1 MFKRI
6 GAVLLVLLILGLMLV
21 FTRLNPGT
29 IIVDLAVG
37 TVESS
42 IPLAF
47 TVAFAAGWLFGCL
60 CMAFVAARL
69 IAERRRLRRALRN
82 TEVEVSSLRNL
93 PLSDAD

>member
-1 MFKRI
+1 MLKRI

-29 IIVDLAVG
+29 VDIDLAVAK
-37 TVESS
+37 VESS

-47 TVAFAAGWLFGCL
+47 TIAFAAGWVFGL
-60 CMAFVAARL
+60 VCMAFVIMRL
-69 IAERRRLRRALRN
+69 VNERRRLRRALRN

>member
-29 IIVDLAVG
+29 IEVDLAAG

-60 CMAFVAARL
+60 SMAFVVARL

>member
-1 MFKRI
+1 MLKRI

-29 IIVDLAVG
+29 IDIDLAVAK
-37 TVESS
+37 VESS

-47 TVAFAAGWLFGCL
+47 TIAFAAGWLFGLL
-60 CMAFVAARL
+60 CMSFVAIKL
-69 IAERRRLRRALRN
+69 INERRRLRRALRN

>member
-6 GAVLLVLLILGLMLV
+6 GVVLLVLLILGLMLV

-29 IIVDLAVG
+29 IDIDLAVG
-37 TVESS
+37 TVQSS

-47 TVAFAAGWLFGCL
+47 TVAFAAGWVFGLL
-60 CMAFVAARL
+60 CVALVVARL
-69 IAERRRLRRALRN
+69 VNERRHLRKSLRN
-82 TEVEVSSLRNL
+82 TEVEISSLRNL

>member
-29 IIVDLAVG
+29 IVVDLAGG

-47 TVAFAAGWLFGCL
+47 AVAFAAGWLFGCL
-60 CMAFVAARL
+60 CMGFVVARL
-69 IAERRRLRRALRN
+69 ITERRRLRRALRN

>member
-29 IIVDLAVG
+29 IHVDLAVG
-37 TVESS
+37 AVESS

-60 CMAFVAARL
+60 SMAFVAARL
-69 IAERRRLRRALRN
+69 ITERRRLRKALRN
-82 TEVEVSSLRNL
+82 TEVEVSTLRNL

>member
-1 MFKRI
+1 MLKRI
-6 GAVLLVLLILGLMLV
+6 GAVLLVLIILGLMLV

-29 IIVDLAVG
+29 IDIDLAVG

-47 TVAFAAGWLFGCL
+47 TFAFAAGWLFGLL
-60 CMAFVAARL
+60 CMSFVAARL
-69 IAERRRLRRALRN
+69 ITERRRLRRALRN
-82 TEVEVSSLRNL
+82 TEAEVSSLRNL